1 MDSKKVF
8 IAGPIENVD
17 EFNKT
22 ENELTALGFSVINPQ
37 KFWSLPKNEGN
48 AKYENL
54 QNLLVTDIIPLHICA
69 LNLCRYIYL
78 ISGWSHDEIASI
90 EYDYACKTGK
100 WVLTKE
106 SLFEF
111 LKGEAASDNP
121 FFKVAYNKFIEK
133 KFKESDNLFFN
144 FFNDVITTEE
154 KVAYNKIIEKK
165 SKEKANTIAESIKN
179 SDCNMKISDHVS
191 DISKYHGQHGIEVIL
206 KQSSNSYSTDNKHKD
221 DRLDAT
227 HMEDAIHH
235 PKHYQGKNGMEV
247 IDVIDNF
254 ACDPVPENCIYDEGN
269 AIKYLLRWAKKNGI
283 EDLNKCKE
291 YIDFMIKK
299 LEDNPVE

>member
-1 MDSKKVF
+1 MVIMDSKKVF

-22 ENELTALGFSVINPQ
+22 ENELTELGFSVINPQ
-37 KFWSLPKNEGN
+37 KFWSLPKNEGY
-48 AKYENL
+48 AKYENP
-54 QNLLVTDIIPLHICA
+54 LVTDIIPLHICA

-78 ISGWSHDEIASI
+78 ISGWSHDEIAAI

-100 WVLTKE
+100 YVLTKE
-106 SLFEF
+106 SF
-111 LKGEAASDNP
+111 
-121 FFKVAYNKFIEK
+121 
-133 KFKESDNLFFN
+133 
-144 FFNDVITTEE
+144 
-154 KVAYNKIIEKK
+154 
-165 SKEKANTIAESIKN
+165 AESIKN

-206 KQSSNSYSTDNKHKD
+206 KQSSSSYSTDNKHKD

-227 HMEDAIHH
+227 HMEDVIHH

-299 LEDNPVE
+299 LEDNPVK

>member
-1 MDSKKVF
+1 MVSKKVF

-22 ENELTALGFSVINPQ
+22 ENELTELGFSVINPQ

-48 AKYENL
+48 AEYENP
-54 QNLLVTDIIPLHICA
+54 LVTDIIPLHICA

-78 ISGWSHDEIASI
+78 ISGWHNDEIASI
-90 EYDYACKTGK
+90 EFDYACKTGK

-111 LKGEAASDNP
+111 LKDEAASDNP

-133 KFKESDNLFFN
+133 
-144 FFNDVITTEE
+144 
-154 KVAYNKIIEKK
+154 
-165 SKEKANTIAESIKN
+165 
-179 SDCNMKISDHVS
+179 
-191 DISKYHGQHGIEVIL
+191 
-206 KQSSNSYSTDNKHKD
+206 SS
-221 DRLDAT
+221 
-227 HMEDAIHH
+227 E
-235 PKHYQGKNGMEV
+235 
-247 IDVIDNF
+247 
-254 ACDPVPENCIYDEGN
+254 
-269 AIKYLLRWAKKNGI
+269 KNGI

>member
-48 AKYENL
+48 AKYENP
-54 QNLLVTDIIPLHICA
+54 LVTDIMPLHICA

-78 ISGWSHDEIASI
+78 ISGWHKDEIASI
-90 EYDYACKTGK
+90 EFDYACKTGK
-100 WVLTKE
+100 YVLTKE
-106 SLFEF
+106 SFFEF
-111 LKGEAASDNP
+111 LKDEAASDNP
-121 FFKVAYNKFIEK
+121 FFKVAYNK
-133 KFKESDNLFFN
+133 
-144 FFNDVITTEE
+144 FNDVITTEE

-165 SKEKANTIAESIKN
+165 FKEKANTIAESIKN

-206 KQSSNSYSTDNKHKD
+206 KQSSSSYSTDNKHKD

-227 HMEDAIHH
+227 HMEDVIHH

-299 LEDNPVE
+299 LEDNPVK

>member
-37 KFWSLPKNEGN
+37 KFWSLPKNEDN
-48 AKYENL
+48 AKYE
-54 QNLLVTDIIPLHICA
+54 NLLVTDIIPLHICA

-78 ISGWSHDEIASI
+78 ISGWSHDGIASI

-100 WVLTKE
+100 YVLTKE
-106 SLFEF
+106 SFFKF
-111 LKGEAASDNP
+111 LKDEAASDNP
-121 FFKVAYNKFIEK
+121 FFKVAYNKFME
-133 KFKESDNLFFN
+133 LL
-144 FFNDVITTEE
+144 
-154 KVAYNKIIEKK
+154 
-165 SKEKANTIAESIKN
+165 
-179 SDCNMKISDHVS
+179 M
-191 DISKYHGQHGIEVIL
+191 
-206 KQSSNSYSTDNKHKD
+206 QSSSYSTDNKHKD

-227 HMEDAIHH
+227 HMEDVIHH

-291 YIDFMIKK
+291 CIDFMIKK
-299 LEDNPVE
+299 LENNPVK